1 MTSTSL
7 TPTAV
12 HQEEAITQI
21 LTLPWTHDQGG
32 ADSLDAGMVLL
43 LKLLFSSFVYG
54 LLPNP
59 LLLPTQSEA
68 KGLEEEK
75 KEIKKKHSPPTK
87 LNLTAP
93 K

>member
-32 ADSLDAGMVLL
+32 ADAGMVLL

-75 KEIKKKHSPPTK
+75 KEKRKKHSPPTK

>member
-32 ADSLDAGMVLL
+32 ADAGMVLL
-43 LKLLFSSFVYG
+43 LKLLFSSFVYD

-75 KEIKKKHSPPTK
+75 KRNKKETFSP
-87 LNLTAP
+87 N
-93 K
+93 